1 MKTLKIKTENG
12 FEHSINCN
20 DSDIITID
28 GNVIFVEGEKYV
40 PKIGDILLTDNVAC
54 SMIYIYKENHS
65 YFRIGYFAMLVDDSS
80 IVHYNNWLD
89 CENNGMSNKRL
100 ATESEKKILFD
111 ALAKDGKFWNAETME
126 IEELRWKPKRGEVIW
141 WFGMELTPTESEY
154 KDSINQQS
162 RFKIGNCFKTKS
174 ECIAKIEQIKAI
186 LK

>member
-28 GNVIFVEGEKYV
+28 GNVIFVEGEKYL
-40 PKIGDILLTDNVAC
+40 PKLGDILLTDNIAC

-80 IVHYNNWLD
+80 AVHYNKWID
-89 CENNGMSNKRL
+89 SENNGISNKRL
-100 ATESEKKILFD
+100 ATEDEKQQLFD
-111 ALAKDGKFWNAETME
+111 ALAKDGKFWNPDTIE
-126 IEELRWKPKRGEVIW
+126 IEELRWKPKLGEKYYYFSSWVKVSSCNCIN
-141 WFGMELTPTESEY
+141 
-154 KDSINQQS
+154 DSVDS
-162 RFKIGNCFKTKS
+162 DRFNVGNCFKTES
-174 ECIAKIEQIKAI
+174 ECLAKIEQIKAI